1 MAEGLLEVEGVTIQ
15 FGGITA
21 LDNLTFTVD
30 STQICGLIGPNG
42 AGKTTLF
49 NVMSRIYDPTQG
61 RIIFNGVDLLSL
73 SPHEISQTGI
83 ARTFQ
88 NLALW
93 PRMTVAELSLIHI

>member
-1 MAEGLLEVEGVTIQ
+1 MAEGLLEVEGISIQ

-49 NVMSRIYDPTQG
+49 NVISRIYNPSQG
-61 RIIFNGVDLLSL
+61 HIKFNGVDLLGL
-73 SPHEISQTGI
+73 SPHEISQGS
-83 ARTFQ
+83 
-88 NLALW
+88 
-93 PRMTVAELSLIHI
+93 PELSKILPYGQG